1 MLRVVL
7 KWLRTVVFGI
17 PLNLEFLP
25 GSNLEQSQAAAVS
38 EPRPHPL
45 FRAAVISGSD
55 QLVRM
60 HIARG
65 RDVNARDETGTS
77 LLGLAASKGHLTTL
91 KLLLEAGANPAVSD
105 LEGRDPLELARTLGF
120 VEIVE
125 LLSRFDAELNPA
137 VALPETAPDSEAAS
151 ESEGGFWEAEASPS
165 EPLGDP
171 EYASRAAVIETKITD
186 FEYRNPDEAWDDV
199 DADLPTYQLFAGIRK
214 REFHVLRSDLL
225 RFFGS
230 AIVAGTVTTDRIA
243 TLGDDGDE
251 LDDEGRECIGRVLN
265 ELGIEVLED
274 VDSEIFTYSS
284 DSPSDADFS
293 DADSEIA
300 EDATAYFG
308 DLWSP
313 LQDSYWLFMRDM
325 GKAKLLSADDE
336 VGLAEAI
343 ERCWRSIAFEVCSNA
358 HALTIL
364 CEVADKVSNREL
376 PTGYLF
382 VSDIDSRDEPTSAD
396 RDDDIDPEVLE
407 SDAVET
413 ASEETVPTERNDW
426 QSTVQN
432 LRRLSQQAAASAT
445 IHFNDD
451 VRDQAF
457 ALLREIRFSEQF
469 VRSLLAE
476 LQSADDVTDLA
487 SGEAI
492 GRILSAYEGFRNQF
506 AEANLRLVH
515 SIARTHSYRGLD
527 LLELIQEGSLG
538 LLKAVDRFDHRR
550 GFKFSTYAT
559 WWIKQSI
566 TRAIADKA
574 RTIRIPVHMVEKINK
589 VLGALRRLNDEDTD
603 NFDVD
608 KIAEQLEIPA
618 QKVRKIIDLSRQ
630 TSALVD
636 LPQET
641 IDSLVDGSASTSWRS
656 IMDGD
661 LRSRISKVLRT
672 LKPKERDIIVKR
684 FGLEET
690 DEHTLEE
697 VGQSMGVTRERVR
710 QIEFKALGKLRH
722 PVRTR
727 ILEPYREVSM

>member
-1 MLRVVL
+1 M
-7 KWLRTVVFGI
+7 
-17 PLNLEFLP
+17 
-25 GSNLEQSQAAAVS
+25 
-38 EPRPHPL
+38 
-45 FRAAVISGSD
+45 
-55 QLVRM
+55 
-60 HIARG
+60 
-65 RDVNARDETGTS
+65 NARDETGTS
-77 LLGLAASKGHLTTL
+77 LLGLAASKGHLTTF
-91 KLLLEAGANPAVSD
+91 KLLLEAGANSAVKD
-105 LEGRDPLELARTLGF
+105 LEGRDPLELARTRGF

-125 LLSRFDAELNPA
+125 LLSRFDGELNPT
-137 VALPETAPDSEAAS
+137 VTSLETAPDSDAAA
-151 ESEGGFWEAEASPS
+151 ESEVGFWEAEASPR

-171 EYASRAAVIETKITD
+171 EYVSRAAAIETKITD
-186 FEYRNPDEAWDDV
+186 FEYLNPDEDWDDV

-214 REFHVLRSDLL
+214 REFHVLRSELL

-230 AIVAGTVTTDRIA
+230 AIVAGTVTTDQTA

-251 LDDEGRECIGRVLN
+251 LDEEARECIGRVLN
-265 ELGIEVLED
+265 ELGIEVLEG
-274 VDSEIFTYSS
+274 VDSEIITCAS
-284 DSPSDADFS
+284 DSLS

-308 DLWSP
+308 DLWSR

-343 ERCWRSIAFEVCSNA
+343 ERCWRSITFEVCSNA
-358 HALTIL
+358 HALAIL

-382 VSDIDSRDEPTSAD
+382 VSDIDSRDEPISAD
-396 RDDDIDPEVLE
+396 SDDDIDPQELE

-413 ASEETVPTERNDW
+413 ASEERVPMSERNDW

-432 LRRLSQQAAASAT
+432 LRRLSQQAATSAT
-445 IHFNDD
+445 IHFNVD

-469 VRSLLAE
+469 VRFLLAE
-476 LQSADDVTDLA
+476 LQSAEDVTDLA

-492 GRILSAYEGFRNQF
+492 GRILSEYEGFRNRF

-515 SIARTHSYRGLD
+515 SIARTHAYRGLD

-589 VLGALRRLNDEDTD
+589 VLGALRRLNNEDLD

-618 QKVRKIIDLSRQ
+618 QKVRKIIDLSSQ

-636 LPQET
+636 LAQET
-641 IDSLVDGSASTSWRS
+641 IDSLVDGSASTLWRS
-656 IMDGD
+656 IMDDD
-661 LRSRISKVLRT
+661 LRSRISMVLRT
-672 LKPKERDIIVKR
+672 LKPKERDIIAKR
-684 FGLEET
+684 FGLEGM

-697 VGQSMGVTRERVR
+697 VGQSIGVTRERVR

-727 ILEPYREVSM
+727 ILKPFREVSM

>member
-1 MLRVVL
+1 ML
-7 KWLRTVVFGI
+7 GI

-25 GSNLEQSQAAAVS
+25 GSNLEQSQAAVVS

-45 FRAAVISGSD
+45 FRAAVISGSE

-77 LLGLAASKGHLTTL
+77 LLGLAASKGHLTTF
-91 KLLLEAGANPAVSD
+91 KLLLEAGANPAVKD
-105 LEGRDPLELARTLGF
+105 LEGRGPLELARTRGF

-125 LLSRFDAELNPA
+125 LLSRLDAELKPA
-137 VALPETAPDSEAAS
+137 VTSIETAPNSGAS
-151 ESEGGFWEAEASPS
+151 AESQDGFWEAETSPR

-171 EYASRAAVIETKITD
+171 EYIFRAAAIETKITG
-186 FEYRNPDEAWDDV
+186 FEYLSPDEDWDDV

-214 REFHVLRSDLL
+214 REFHILRSELL

-230 AIVAGTVTTDRIA
+230 AIAAGTVTTYQIA

-251 LDDEGRECIGRVLN
+251 LDEEARECISRVLN

-274 VDSEIFTYSS
+274 IDSEIFTCSS
-284 DSPSDADFS
+284 DSLS

-313 LQDSYWLFMRDM
+313 LQDSYWLFMRDI
-325 GKAKLLSADDE
+325 GKAKLLGADDE
-336 VGLAEAI
+336 VRLAEAI
-343 ERCWRSIAFEVCSNA
+343 EGCWHSIAFEVCSNA

-364 CEVADKVSNREL
+364 CEIADKVSNREL
-376 PTGYLF
+376 PIGYLF
-382 VSDIDSRDEPTSAD
+382 VSEIDSRDEPISAES
-396 RDDDIDPEVLE
+396 DDDIDPEVLE
-407 SDAVET
+407 SVAVET
-413 ASEETVPTERNDW
+413 SSEERVQTAERNDW

-432 LRRLSQQAAASAT
+432 LRRLSRQASASAT
-445 IHFNDD
+445 IQFNDD

-476 LQSADDVTDLA
+476 LQSSNDVTDLA

-492 GRILSAYEGFRNQF
+492 GRILSEYEGFRNQF

-515 SIARTHSYRGLD
+515 SIARNYSYRGLD

-589 VLGALRRLNDEDTD
+589 VLGALRRLNNEDID
-603 NFDVD
+603 SVDVD
-608 KIAEQLEIPA
+608 KIAEELEIPV
-618 QKVRKIIDLSRQ
+618 QKLRKIIDLSSQ

-636 LPQET
+636 LTQET
-641 IDSLVDGSASTSWRS
+641 VDSLVDVSASTLWRS
-656 IMDGD
+656 IMDED
-661 LRSRISKVLRT
+661 LRSKISKVLRT

-684 FGLEET
+684 FGLEDT

-697 VGQSMGVTRERVR
+697 VGQSMNVTRERVR

-727 ILEPYREVSM
+727 ILEPLREVSM